1 MPPRVPPFISQ
12 RTVGRRKLLEWL
24 GKGTVL
30 ALGSPL
36 LKACAA
42 LDDSPVEPDDVPAA
56 DRADGGTGDVPPAEV
71 GADGAAD
78 AAETGADGG
87 AGKLTFEPG
96 STADSPIFEGW
107 GERTV
112 DPQDIRQILADWR
125 LTVDG
130 LVERPREFTFEE
142 LLELSRQDQVTDF
155 HCVEGWSIYDVPWNG
170 VHISTLA
177 ELVRPLPTATHVA
190 FYTVDY
196 RYNESLPRAVA
207 IEPRT
212 MLAYGVDG
220 RTLPL
225 SHGFPLR
232 AVVPRLLAYKSAK
245 YVQRVSFTDEPVYGY
260 WVRAGYP
267 YDAEVPE
274 GRLRPGR
281 Y

>member
-1 MPPRVPPFISQ
+1 MPPRVPPFISE

-42 LDDSPVEPDDVPAA
+42 LDGSP
-56 DRADGGTGDVPPAEV
+56 DGPEDVPPAD
-71 GADGAAD
+71 GADGGLDEVPPVDAAADGALD
-78 AAETGADGG
+78 AAEAGTDGG

-96 STADSPIFEGW
+96 STSDSPIFEGW

-112 DPQDIRQILADWR
+112 DPQDIRRILAEWR

-130 LVERPREFTFEE
+130 LVERPRDFTFEE
-142 LLELSRQDQVTDF
+142 LLDLTRLDQVMDF

-170 VHISTLA
+170 VHLSTLA
-177 ELVRPLPTATHVA
+177 ELVRPLPSATHVA
-190 FYTVDY
+190 FYTVDE

-207 IEPRT
+207 TEPAT

-232 AVVPRLLAYKSAK
+232 VVVPRLLAYKSAK
-245 YVQRVSFTDEPVYGY
+245 YVQRVTFTDEPVYGF

-267 YDAEVPE
+267 YDAEVPA